1 MKELKNE
8 RYMKRIFVILAAIM
22 TLGAM
27 QAQVLE
33 ENESA
38 LVYYSPKTSVSL
50 DFTYTVE
57 TQVRGQFAEYAESML
72 DIHDAV
78 KENSTSYEIKDVR
91 IGTST
96 STDYTRP
103 HKVKTEAGF
112 PVLLT
117 INDRGL
123 LTGYNVPLPEKKAP
137 FKSHEH
143 DRKASQAKAMK
154 MQAPPYPEE
163 VLKAATP
170 EAQAFEVAKQIFHL
184 RETRMYLINGEVEHA
199 PADGKAMELVLDE
212 LNRQEQA
219 LIQLFVGEKKTRRAH
234 KTVRIEPTNEG
245 QLLFFS
251 DENGFTDGDNI
262 DADTI
267 EVRMVCEQQT
277 RKAAVVEEKKGKK
290 KGENELTQI
299 MYNIPGNCM
308 VSVLYKGHSLADRTV
323 PIAQLGIDVALPKS
337 MFTGAELPKIIFS
350 DKTGNI
356 VSISK

>member
-38 LVYYSPKTSVSL
+38 LVYYSPKTSVTL
-50 DFTYTVE
+50 DFTFTVE
-57 TQVRGQFAEYAESML
+57 TQVRGQFADFAESML
-72 DIHDAV
+72 DIKDAV
-78 KENSTSYEIKDVR
+78 TETSTSYEIKDVR
-91 IGTST
+91 IGTCT
-96 STDYTRP
+96 STDYSRP

-112 PVLLT
+112 PVLLN

-123 LTGYNVPLPEKKAP
+123 LTG
-137 FKSHEH
+137 
-143 DRKASQAKAMK
+143 
-154 MQAPPYPEE
+154 
-163 VLKAATP
+163 
-170 EAQAFEVAKQIFHL
+170 KQIFHL

-212 LNRQEQA
+212 LNRQEQE
-219 LIQLFVGEKKTRRAH
+219 LTRLFVGEKKTRREH
-234 KTVRIEPTNEG
+234 KTIRVEPTNDG

-267 EVRMVCEQQT
+267 EVRMVCQQQT
-277 RKAAVVEEKKGKK
+277 RKPAVVEAKKGKK
-290 KGENELTQI
+290 KVEDELTQI
-299 MYNIPGNCM
+299 VYNIPGNCL
-308 VSVLYKGHSLADRTV
+308 VNVLYKGRSLADREV
-323 PIAQLGIDVALPKS
+323 PVAQLGIDVALPKS
-337 MFTGAELPKIIFS
+337 MFTGSELPKIIFS
-350 DKTGNI
+350 EKTGNI

>member
-1 MKELKNE
+1 MKKIVFL
-8 RYMKRIFVILAAIM
+8 L
-22 TLGAM
+22 LGAM
-27 QAQVLE
+27 MSVALNAQVLE

-38 LVYYSPKTSVSL
+38 LVYYSPKTSVTL

-78 KENSTSYEIKDVR
+78 KETSTSFEIKDVK
-91 IGTST
+91 IGTAT

-103 HKVKTEAGF
+103 HKVKTDAGF

-137 FKSHEH
+137 FYSHEK
-143 DRKASQAKAMK
+143 DRKVQPKDATL
-154 MQAPPYPEE
+154 QAPPYPEE

-199 PADGKAMELVLDE
+199 PADGKAMELVLNE

-219 LIQLFVGEKKTRRAH
+219 LTQLFVGEKKTRREH
-234 KTVRIEPTNEG
+234 KTIRIEPTNDG

-267 EVRMVCEQQT
+267 EVRMVCQQQT
-277 RKAAVVEEKKGKK
+277 RKPAVVEEKKGKK

-299 MYNIPGNCM
+299 EYNIPGSCQ
-308 VSVLYKGHSLADRTV
+308 VSVLYKNHSLADRTV
-323 PIAQLGIDVALPKS
+323 QVAQLGIDVALPKS

>member
-1 MKELKNE
+1 MKK
-8 RYMKRIFVILAAIM
+8 IVILL
-22 TLGAM
+22 LGAM
-27 QAQVLE
+27 MSVALSAQVLE

-38 LVYYSPKTSVSL
+38 LVYYSPKTSVTL

-78 KENSTSYEIKDVR
+78 KETNTNYAIKDVK

-103 HKVKTEAGF
+103 HKVKTDAGF
-112 PVLLT
+112 PVLLN

-137 FKSHEH
+137 FKSNVH
-143 DRKASQAKAMK
+143 DCKAANPKAPK
-154 MQAPPYPEE
+154 MQAPPYLEE

-219 LIQLFVGEKKTRRAH
+219 LIRLFVGEKKTRREH
-234 KTVRIEPTNEG
+234 KTIRIEPTNNG
-245 QLLFFS
+245 QQLFFS

-267 EVRMVCEQQT
+267 EVRMVCKQQT
-277 RKAAVVEEKKGKK
+277 RKPAVVEEKKGKK

-299 MYNIPGNCM
+299 EYNIPGSCQ
-308 VSVLYKGHSLADRTV
+308 VSVLYKNHSLADRTV

-337 MFTGAELPKIIFS
+337 MFIGTELPKIIFS

>member
-1 MKELKNE
+1 MKKIVFL
-8 RYMKRIFVILAAIM
+8 LLGAIM
-22 TLGAM
+22 SAALS
-27 QAQVLE
+27 AQVLE

-38 LVYYSPKTSVSL
+38 LVYYSPKTSVTL

-78 KENSTSYEIKDVR
+78 KETSTRYEIKDVR
-91 IGTST
+91 IGTAT

-103 HKVKTEAGF
+103 HKVKTDAGF

-123 LTGYNVPLPEKKAP
+123 LTGYNVPLLEKKAP
-137 FKSHEH
+137 FNSHEK
-143 DRKASQAKAMK
+143 DRKVQPKDATL
-154 MQAPPYPEE
+154 QAPPYPEE

-219 LIQLFVGEKKTRRAH
+219 LIQLFVGEKKTRREH
-234 KTVRIEPTNEG
+234 KTIRVEPTNNG

-267 EVRMVCEQQT
+267 EVRMVCKQQT
-277 RKAAVVEEKKGKK
+277 RKPAVVEEKMGKK

-299 MYNIPGNCM
+299 EYNIPGSCQ
-308 VSVLYKGHSLADRTV
+308 VSVLYKNHSLADRTV
-323 PIAQLGIDVALPKS
+323 QVAQLGIDVALPKS

>member
-1 MKELKNE
+1 MSVALN
-8 RYMKRIFVILAAIM
+8 
-22 TLGAM
+22 
-27 QAQVLE
+27 AQVLE

-38 LVYYSPKTSVSL
+38 LVYYSPKTSVTL

-78 KENSTSYEIKDVR
+78 KETSTSFEIKDVK
-91 IGTST
+91 IGTAT

-103 HKVKTEAGF
+103 HKVKTDAGF

-123 LTGYNVPLPEKKAP
+123 LTGYNVPLPEKKAH
-137 FKSHEH
+137 FNSHEK
-143 DRKASQAKAMK
+143 DRKVQPKDATL
-154 MQAPPYPEE
+154 QAPPYPEE

-219 LIQLFVGEKKTRRAH
+219 LTQLFVGEKKTRCEH
-234 KTVRIEPTNEG
+234 KTIRVEPTNNG
-245 QLLFFS
+245 QQLFFS

-267 EVRMVCEQQT
+267 EVRMVCKQQT
-277 RKAAVVEEKKGKK
+277 RKPAVVEEKKGKK

-299 MYNIPGNCM
+299 EYNIPGSCQ
-308 VSVLYKGHSLADRTV
+308 VSVLYKNHSLADRTV
-323 PIAQLGIDVALPKS
+323 QVAQLGIDVALPKS

>member
-38 LVYYSPKTSVSL
+38 QVYYSPKTSVTL
-50 DFTYTVE
+50 DFTYTVK
-57 TQVRGQFAEYAESML
+57 TQVRGQFADFAESML
-72 DIHDAV
+72 DIKDAV
-78 KENSTSYEIKDVR
+78 TETSTSYEIKDVR
-91 IGTST
+91 IGTCT
-96 STDYTRP
+96 STDYSRP

-112 PVLLT
+112 PVLLN

-123 LTGYNVPLPEKKAP
+123 LTGYNVPLPEKKTAP
-137 FKSHEH
+137 KHEEQTRSHKP
-143 DRKASQAKAMK
+143 KAPK
-154 MQAPPYPEE
+154 MQAPPYPED

-212 LNRQEQA
+212 LNRQEQE
-219 LIQLFVGEKKTRRAH
+219 LTRLFVGEKKTRREH
-234 KTVRIEPTNEG
+234 KTIRVEPTNDG

-267 EVRMVCEQQT
+267 EVRMVCQQQT
-277 RKAAVVEEKKGKK
+277 RKAPEVVEKKNNKK
-290 KGENELTQI
+290 SVPEMTQI
-299 MYNIPGNCM
+299 VYNIPGNCL
-308 VSVLYKGHSLADRTV
+308 VNVLYKGRSLADREV
-323 PIAQLGIDVALPKS
+323 PVAQLGIDVALPKS
-337 MFTGAELPKIIFS
+337 MFTGSELPKIIFS
-350 DKTGNI
+350 EKTGNI

>member
-1 MKELKNE
+1 MKKIVFL
-8 RYMKRIFVILAAIM
+8 LLGAIM
-22 TLGAM
+22 SAALS
-27 QAQVLE
+27 AQVLE

-38 LVYYSPKTSVSL
+38 LVYYSPKTSVTL

-78 KENSTSYEIKDVR
+78 KETSTRYEIKDVR
-91 IGTST
+91 IGTAT

-103 HKVKTEAGF
+103 HKVKTDAGF

-137 FKSHEH
+137 FNSHEK
-143 DRKASQAKAMK
+143 DRNVQPKDATL
-154 MQAPPYPEE
+154 QAPPYPEE

-219 LIQLFVGEKKTRRAH
+219 LIQLFVGETKTRREH
-234 KTVRIEPTNEG
+234 KTIRVEPTNNG

-267 EVRMVCEQQT
+267 EVRMVCKQQT
-277 RKAAVVEEKKGKK
+277 RKPAVVEEKKGKK

-299 MYNIPGNCM
+299 EYNIPGSCQ
-308 VSVLYKGHSLADRTV
+308 VSVLYKNHSLADRTV
-323 PIAQLGIDVALPKS
+323 QVAQLGIDVALPKS

-350 DKTGNI
+350 DKNGNI

>member
-1 MKELKNE
+1 MKKIVFL
-8 RYMKRIFVILAAIM
+8 L
-22 TLGAM
+22 LGAM
-27 QAQVLE
+27 VSVALSAQVLE

-38 LVYYSPKTSVSL
+38 LVYYSPKTSVTL

-57 TQVRGQFAEYAESML
+57 TQVRGQFAEYAETML

-78 KENSTSYEIKDVR
+78 METSTSYEIKNVR

-103 HKVKTEAGF
+103 HKVKTDAGF
-112 PVLLT
+112 PVLLS

-137 FKSHEH
+137 FKSNER
-143 DRKASQAKAMK
+143 DRKAAPSKEQG

-212 LNRQEQA
+212 LNRQEKA
-219 LIQLFVGEKKTRRAH
+219 LTKLFVGEKKTRREH
-234 KTVRIEPTNEG
+234 KMVRVEPTNDG

-251 DENGFTDGDNI
+251 DENGFTEGDNI

-267 EVRMVCEQQT
+267 EVRMVCHQQT
-277 RKAAVVEEKKGKK
+277 RKPAAVEEKKGKK
-290 KGENELTQI
+290 KGEGELTQI
-299 MYNIPGNCM
+299 VYNIPGSCQ
-308 VSVLYKGHSLADRTV
+308 VSVLYKTHSIADRTV
-323 PIAQLGIDVALPKS
+323 PVAQLGIDVALPKS

>member
-1 MKELKNE
+1 MKKIVL
-8 RYMKRIFVILAAIM
+8 LL
-22 TLGAM
+22 LGAVM
-27 QAQVLE
+27 SVALRAQVLE

-38 LVYYSPKTSVSL
+38 LVYYSPKTSVTL

-57 TQVRGQFAEYAESML
+57 TQVRGQFAEFAESML

-78 KENSTSYEIKDVR
+78 KETSTSYAIKDVK

-103 HKVKTEAGF
+103 HKVKTDAGF

-137 FKSHEH
+137 FKSNER
-143 DRKASQAKAMK
+143 DRKADQSKAPK

-184 RETRMYLINGEVEHA
+184 REMRMYLINGEVEHA

-219 LIQLFVGEKKTRRAH
+219 LIQLFVGEKKIRREH
-234 KTVRIEPTNEG
+234 KTIRVEPTNNG

-267 EVRMVCEQQT
+267 EVRMVCEPQT
-277 RKAAVVEEKKGKK
+277 RKPAVLDEKKGKK
-290 KGENELTQI
+290 KGEGELTQI
-299 MYNIPGNCM
+299 VYNIPGNCQ
-308 VSVLYKGHSLADRTV
+308 VSVLYKKHSLADRTV
-323 PIAQLGIDVALPKS
+323 PVAQLGIDVALPKS

>member
-1 MKELKNE
+1 MKKIVFL
-8 RYMKRIFVILAAIM
+8 LLGAIM
-22 TLGAM
+22 SAALS
-27 QAQVLE
+27 AQVLE

-38 LVYYSPKTSVSL
+38 LVYYSPKTSVTL

-78 KENSTSYEIKDVR
+78 KETSTSYEIKDVR
-91 IGTST
+91 IGTAT

-117 INDRGL
+117 INDRSL

-137 FKSHEH
+137 FNSHEK
-143 DRKASQAKAMK
+143 DRKVQPKDATL
-154 MQAPPYPEE
+154 QAPPYPEE

-219 LIQLFVGEKKTRRAH
+219 LTHLFVGEKKTHREH
-234 KTVRIEPTNEG
+234 KTIRIEPTNNG
-245 QLLFFS
+245 QQLFFS

-267 EVRMVCEQQT
+267 EVRMVCKQQT
-277 RKAAVVEEKKGKK
+277 RKPAVVEEKKGKK

-299 MYNIPGNCM
+299 EYNIPGSCQ
-308 VSVLYKGHSLADRTV
+308 VSVLYKNHSLADRTV
-323 PIAQLGIDVALPKS
+323 QVAQLGIDVALPKS